1 MSSRIERRYHV
12 PASVPLGRIDL
23 RQRRKVRFGQRMKP
37 RSWPS
42 SFWFASAL
50 FDRGIPS
57 RKLAFAALMS
67 RATLAQ
73 KDTQN
78 G

>member
-1 MSSRIERRYHV
+1 M
-12 PASVPLGRIDL
+12 GRMPMYGDV
-23 RQRRKVRFGQRMKP
+23 RPVRAMRKVRFGQRMKP

-57 RKLAFAALMS
+57 RKRAFV
-67 RATLAQ
+67 TPTPTP
-73 KDTQN
+73 DTAP
-78 G
+78 